1 VNSFAGAPHHHAT
14 ILLIW
19 QIDLKPDLAGNDS
32 ANTTHIINYICLD
45 NRERL
50 RCDGIESLAA
60 HRWARHHGS
69 IINMAALDINWA
81 SPKSTAVAFKEKP
94 EHRAFNKIFF
104 SKCHRNLFLESYDQP
119 DRSTDASLC
128 R

>member
-60 HRWARHHGS
+60 HRRARHHGS
-69 IINMAALDINWA
+69 ITNTAALGITKKYSRCVQREA
-81 SPKSTAVAFKEKP
+81 
-94 EHRAFNKIFF
+94 RAQGLQQNIFF
-104 SKCHRNLFLESYDQP
+104 
-119 DRSTDASLC
+119 
-128 R
+128 